1 MLGFIDGDDEYL
13 LAKMTVFVWSSNFKR
28 DTLKVNLRV

>member
-1 MLGFIDGDDEYL
+1 MLGFTDGDDEYL
-13 LAKMTVFVWSSNFKR
+13 LVWSSNFKR